1 MISAG
6 FSPSVRLFEA
16 AGCGV
21 PIITD
26 RWPGLDSIFV
36 PNEEIIIVETPH
48 QVIQV
53 LQELPEERRLS
64 IAAAARR
71 RLLLSHT
78 PTHRAK
84 QLEGYYLEVAAPRRR
99 WARAGAGLRAAELQV
114 E

>member
-16 AGCGV
+16 AACGV

-26 RWPGLDSIFV
+26 RWPGLESIFA
-36 PNEEIIIVETPH
+36 PGQEIIVVEAPH
-48 QVIQV
+48 EVIQV
-53 LQELPEERRLS
+53 LRELPEERRLS

-78 PTHRAK
+78 PEHRAK
-84 QLEGYYLEVAAPRRR
+84 QLEGYYREVVAPTRRRARPSGRIRTVELEV
-99 WARAGAGLRAAELQV
+99 E
-114 E
+114 